1 MINSK
6 SVCGLILAATLSACG
21 SDKTPVSPPP
31 QPQAFL
37 TLVSGNEQSATAG
50 DRLADP
56 LVVRLATADGKP
68 VAGKYV
74 FWTVTT
80 IPGGELSQTR
90 TVTDVD
96 GEASVT
102 WQMGTTEGREGAQA
116 SYACTGSV
124 VSFTATAM
132 PHPQPPAETP
142 PPPRP
147 IILHSDGASWTPSLT
162 LPALDYG
169 ATVWGLSSTQVYAG
183 FLSCPDIVTYDG
195 SAWRGAST
203 CALRQVWGIWGPA
216 PDHLYA
222 IEKGLGRPLSQP
234 QYIYH
239 FDGNSWNIVYNTGG
253 TTLLAISG
261 VGTTEVI
268 AVGQSGSI
276 VRLLGSDWTGQTS
289 GTTQD
294 LRAVWGDPNG
304 SGAFAVGT
312 GGTILHYD
320 GATWTEQ
327 ISPTTQA
334 LNGVWGSSA
343 RDVFAVGD
351 NGTILHYD
359 GTSWTQQAS
368 GTTQKLNAV
377 WAASNSAVAVGDNGT
392 IIRYNGAS
400 WSAENSGVT
409 TKLVSVWG
417 SSSSDV
423 FVVSQ

>member
-1 MINSK
+1 MINSR

-31 QPQAFL
+31 PPPAFL
-37 TLVSGNEQSATAG
+37 TLVSGDQQSATAG

-68 VAGKYV
+68 VSGKYV

-80 IPGGELSQTR
+80 TPGGELSQTR
-90 TVTDVD
+90 TLTDEN

-102 WQMGTTEGREGAQA
+102 WQMGTTEGPEGARA
-116 SYACTGSV
+116 VYGVALV
-124 VSFTATAM
+124 DFTATAM
-132 PHPQPPAETP
+132 PHPQPPPVTP
-142 PPPRP
+142 LPPRP
-147 IILHSDGASWTPSLT
+147 IILHSDGASWTPSLI
-162 LPALDYG
+162 LPALDRG
-169 ATVWGLSSTQVYAG
+169 STVWGLSSSKVYAG
-183 FLSCPDIVTYDG
+183 FADCPDILTYDG
-195 SAWRGAST
+195 SAWQGST
-203 CALRQVWGIWGPA
+203 SSCGPYRQVWGIWGPA

-222 IEKGLGRPLSQP
+222 IEKGLGRPINQP

-239 FDGNSWNIVYNTGG
+239 FDGNSWNIVFNNGG
-253 TTLLAISG
+253 SGLLAISG

-268 AVGQSGSI
+268 AVGQSGRI
-276 VRLLGSDWTGQTS
+276 VRLLGSDWTAQTS

-320 GATWTEQ
+320 GSTWTAQ
-327 ISPTTQA
+327 TSPTTQS

-359 GTSWTQQAS
+359 GTSWTQQS
-368 GTTQKLNAV
+368 SSSTQPLNAV
-377 WAASNSAVAVGDNGT
+377 WATSNSAVAVGDNGT
-392 IIRYNGAS
+392 ILRYNGTE
-400 WSAENSGVT
+400 WTAENSGVT

-417 SSSSDV
+417 SSRSDI

>member
-1 MINSK
+1 MINAK
-6 SVCGLILAATLSACG
+6 SVCSLILAATLSACG

-31 QPQAFL
+31 PPQGFL

-68 VAGKYV
+68 VSGKYV
-74 FWTVTT
+74 LWTVTT
-80 IPGGELSQTR
+80 TPGGELSQTR
-90 TVTDVD
+90 TATDEN
-96 GEASVT
+96 GEASVS

-116 SYACTGSV
+116 LYAGTGSV

-132 PHPQPPAETP
+132 PHPQPPPGTP
-142 PPPRP
+142 LPPRP
-147 IILHSDGASWTPSLT
+147 IILHSDGTSWTPSLI

-183 FLSCPDIVTYDG
+183 FVDCPDIVTYDG
-195 SAWRGAST
+195 TAWRGSLT
-203 CALRQVWGIWGPA
+203 CAFRQVWGIWGPA

-222 IEKGLGRPLSQP
+222 IEKGLGRPISQP

-239 FDGNSWNIVYNTGG
+239 FDGNTWNIVYNNNGFD
-253 TTLLAISG
+253 LLAISG

-268 AVGQSGSI
+268 AVGKNGRI
-276 VRLLGSDWTGQTS
+276 VRLLGSDWTVQTS
-289 GTTQD
+289 GTTQE

-320 GATWTEQ
+320 GSTWTAQ
-327 ISPTTQA
+327 ISPTTQS

-359 GTSWTQQAS
+359 GTLWTQQAS
-368 GTTQKLNAV
+368 GTTQRFNAV
-377 WAASNSAVAVGDNGT
+377 WAAPNSAVAVGDNGT
-392 IIRYNGAS
+392 IVRYNGTS
-400 WSAENSGVT
+400 WTAEYSGVT
-409 TKLVSVWG
+409 TNLVSVWG
-417 SSSSDV
+417 SSSSDI